1 MIQSINGWA
10 TNMKEAF
17 RLAKEV
23 CVGRYSGQKKGTLAT
38 LKTTV
43 ILITDGKWN
52 RPSSDT
58 EQRTAGAEIFAI
70 GVGNNVDYDKLK
82 LVVDDPT
89 KQAFHLEGFD
99 QFAELATYLRGGNM
113 VLHQLYLL
121 RWS

>member
-1 MIQSINGWA
+1 MIQSIYGWA

-23 CVGRYSGQKKGTLAT
+23 CVGSYSGQKRGTLAT

-43 ILITDGKWN
+43 ILIIDGKWN
-52 RPSSDT
+52 RPSSDPSPVTYAT
-58 EQRTAGAEIFAI
+58 ELRTTGAEIFAI
-70 GVGNNVDYDKLK
+70 GVGNNLDYDKLR

-89 KQAFHLEGFD
+89 EQAFHLEDFD

-113 VLHQLYLL
+113 VLH
-121 RWS
+121 